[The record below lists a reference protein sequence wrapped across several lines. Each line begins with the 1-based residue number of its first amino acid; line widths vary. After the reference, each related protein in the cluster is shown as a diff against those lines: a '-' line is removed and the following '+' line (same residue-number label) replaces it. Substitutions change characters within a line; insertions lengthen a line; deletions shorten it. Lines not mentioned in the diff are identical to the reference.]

1 MESMK
6 FTWTV
11 EFNNRGKNRTKPKIK
26 IAKTSKVEEKKDTKQ
41 TNSSQ
46 LQCVRLTTV
55 ICELSLEPLAVLCKF
70 RFHMKNDSNNL
81 STGQF
86 LCLKI

>member
-26 IAKTSKVEEKKDTKQ
+26 IAKTSKVEEKENNTKAADKLSAI
-41 TNSSQ
+41 TKRSVNNS
-46 LQCVRLTTV
+46 
-55 ICELSLEPLAVLCKF
+55 
-70 RFHMKNDSNNL
+70 NL
-81 STGQF
+81 
-86 LCLKI
+86 

>member
-1 MESMK
+1 MK

-11 EFNNRGKNRTKPKIK
+11 EFNNRGKNRTESKIK
-26 IAKTSKVEEKKDTKQ
+26 IVKTSKVEEKKTTQKLQ
-41 TNSSQ
+41 TNSEQ
-46 LQCVRLTTV
+46 LQSVRLTTV
-55 ICELSLEPLAVLCKF
+55 ICDLSLEPSAVLCKF
-70 RFHMKNDSNNL
+70 RLHMKNDSNNL

>member
-26 IAKTSKVEEKKDTKQ
+26 IAKTRKVEEKKDTKADKLNAI
-41 TNSSQ
+41 TMRSVNNS
-46 LQCVRLTTV
+46 
-55 ICELSLEPLAVLCKF
+55 
-70 RFHMKNDSNNL
+70 NL
-81 STGQF
+81 
-86 LCLKI
+86 